1 MSAFPSSDGGIF
13 GAGGPGDLTDTI
25 GGSGATQQQLGPIV
39 PGNGA
44 GPTVTEYINLGT
56 QSERVR
62 LYLGGRYNRLT
73 IQAAALDSSYPTSTM
88 TNEHSMDGDN
98 WFAAS
103 SPVTVTAAGITP
115 GIDVTGVIWT
125 SVRVS
130 TPAGGGG
137 RAQVTLSG
145 SNTTA

>member
-25 GGSGATQQQLGPIV
+25 GGSGATQHQIGQIASAL
-39 PGNGA
+39 GA
-44 GPTVTEYINLGT
+44 GPTVSAYVNMGT
-56 QSERVR
+56 QDERVR

-73 IQAAALDSSYPTSTM
+73 IQAALLDTDFSTAVL

-103 SPVTVTAAGITP
+103 SPVTVTAAGITA
-115 GIDVTGVIWT
+115 GIDVTGVMWT

-130 TPAGGGG
+130 TPASSK
-137 RAQVTLSG
+137 RAQITLSG